1 MYNYLIDLG
10 ILNTYALVAWMLMA
24 INGYCDNG
32 SDSKSPTKHS
42 HQSAFYNIPVFVRIQ
57 IIDLP
62 FVDSSARINSLMS
75 ASSRVVLSV
84 SDLFTSERVCVQ
96 RAAIHCWYIHF
107 AQFTVA
113 LAPTPSVFKPL
124 PSTLRQRSSLDRR

>member
-1 MYNYLIDLG
+1 MG
-10 ILNTYALVAWMLMA
+10 TVTMA
-24 INGYCDNG
+24 VIAKVLPNIAT
-32 SDSKSPTKHS
+32 SQPSI
-42 HQSAFYNIPVFVRIQ
+42 NIPVFVRIQ
-57 IIDLP
+57 IIDLS

-124 PSTLRQRSSLDRR
+124 PSNLRQRSSLDRR